1 MLNLAADMEAYQAG
15 KVLALIRDVGAAAEG
30 HCVYLVGGVVRDLL
44 LGRPT
49 LDVDLAVEGNAP
61 SLARRL
67 GKLLD
72 GKVVTHPR
80 FGTATFKRGP
90 VSLDFVTARSE
101 IYARPGALPT
111 VSAGTIQDDLARRD
125 FTINAMAI
133 HLAPQR
139 FGELIDPHN
148 GKRDVDRGLIR
159 VLHRESFRDDPT
171 RIWRAIRYEQRLDFR
186 LEERTEHLLRSDAPT
201 MESVSG
207 DRLRHELERILQEER
222 PEKVLCRAEELGV
235 LDQLVP
241 GLEGDGWLAGRFDEA
256 RQASPD
262 AKPSIELY
270 LALLAWRLEDGK
282 LRQFAERLRFGG
294 EAAKV
299 LKDVLRLRQAL
310 RRLEAPGLQ
319 PSATCGLLDPHYPL
333 VIMAAVLATDSQAV
347 RQRLEAYL
355 ADLRFVA
362 PSLDG
367 NDLKAMG
374 VPAGRKLGWLL
385 RALKDARLDGK
396 VATKE
401 EEETLVR
408 QWIGE

>member
-222 PEKVLCRAEELGV
+222 AEKVLCRAEELGV

-262 AKPSIELY
+262 AKPAIELY
-270 LALLAWRLEDGK
+270 LALLAWRLEDEK

>member
-171 RIWRAIRYEQRLDFR
+171 RIWRAIRYEERLDFR

>member
-262 AKPSIELY
+262 AKPAIELY

-319 PSATCGLLDPHYPL
+319 PSATCGLLDPHYTL

>member
-262 AKPSIELY
+262 AKPAIELY

-319 PSATCGLLDPHYPL
+319 PSTTCGLLDPHYPL

>member
-1 MLNLAADMEAYQAG
+1 MANLAADMEAYQG
-15 KVLALIRDVGAAAEG
+15 GRILALIRDVGAAAQG
-30 HCVYLVGGVVRDLL
+30 DSLYLVGGVVRDLL
-44 LGRPT
+44 LGRST
-49 LDVDLAVEGNAP
+49 LDLDLAVEGNAP

-67 GKLLD
+67 GRLFD

-80 FGTATFKRGP
+80 FGTATFKQGP

-101 IYARPGALPT
+101 TYAKPGALPT
-111 VSAGTIQDDLARRD
+111 VSPGTIQDDLARRD

-133 HLAPQR
+133 HLAPER
-139 FGELIDPHN
+139 FGELLDPHR
-148 GKRDVDRGLIR
+148 GKPDIDQGLIR
-159 VLHRESFRDDPT
+159 VLHRESFKDDPT
-171 RIWRAIRYEQRLDFR
+171 RIWRAIRYEQRLHFT
-186 LEERTEHLLRSDAPT
+186 LERRTEDLLRSDAPM
-201 MESVSG
+201 MECVSG

-222 PEKVLCRAEELGV
+222 PEKVLCRAEVLGV

-262 AKPSIELY
+262 ARPAMALY
-270 LALLAWRLEDGK
+270 LALLAWRLEEEK
-282 LRQFAERLRFGG
+282 LRQFAERLKFGG

-299 LKDVLRLRQAL
+299 LKDVLRLRQDL
-310 RRLEAPGLQ
+310 RRLGAPGLQ
-319 PSATCGLLDPHYPL
+319 PSATCGLLDPHYTL
-333 VIMAAVLATDSQAV
+333 VIMAGVLATDSPLV

-355 ADLRFVA
+355 ADLRFVS

-367 NDLKAMG
+367 NDLRAMG
-374 VPAGRKLGWLL
+374 VPAGRKLGSLL

-396 VATKE
+396 VATRE
-401 EEETLVR
+401 EEKTLVR

>member
-262 AKPSIELY
+262 AKPAIELY